1 MSRFE
6 TWASVLVVL
15 ITTGTAAAFGWWVG
29 STPPRPIEVYV
40 HFDQPLVVK
49 LVKEQ

>member
-6 TWASVLVVL
+6 SWVLAL
-15 ITTGTAAAFGWWVG
+15 TALVTIGAGAAMGWWIG
-29 STPPRPIEVYV
+29 TTPPRPIEVYV

-49 LVKEQ
+49 GQ